1 MGADDASKRDKSE
14 ILDLFGNIRALRR
27 KLWVWAA
34 GTLRKSLGVQA
45 GFLKNSGLQPIENL
59 RLISLES
66 WESLEMSPRPDTSK
80 VLRIIPKAN
89 FPRNACELE
98 IFNNLRFDFAKGI
111 FFLRRNSPKP
121 LRGDLIGERYC
132 SIVSLQVP

>member
-1 MGADDASKRDKSE
+1 MGLGGRHAPKITWGAGWFLEKQRLAAD
-14 ILDLFGNIRALRR
+14 
-27 KLWVWAA
+27 
-34 GTLRKSLGVQA
+34 RKSPVD
-45 GFLKNSGLQPIENL
+45 
-59 RLISLES
+59 LES
-66 WESLEMSPRPDTSK
+66 WESLEMSPRPETSK